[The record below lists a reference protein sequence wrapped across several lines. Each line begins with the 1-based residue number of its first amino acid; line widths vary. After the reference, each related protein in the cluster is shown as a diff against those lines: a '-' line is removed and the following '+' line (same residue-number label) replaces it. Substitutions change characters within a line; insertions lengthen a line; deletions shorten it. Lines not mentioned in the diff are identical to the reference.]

1 VDLVVDVFDELEVRV
16 ELIVEDFVRVR
27 DVVVFEEDVDVDRVE
42 LNVVEDVLE
51 LAVVEEVEEVEPVV
65 GSVVEVTV
73 EMQSS
78 APSPFAS
85 GPATGFEQ
93 TWLEGGLE
101 EIS

>member
-1 VDLVVDVFDELEVRV
+1 MDLVVDVFDELEVRV
-16 ELIVEDFVRVR
+16 ELSVEDLVRVQ

-51 LAVVEEVEEVEPVV
+51 LALVEEVEEVEPVV
-65 GSVVEVTV
+65 GNVVEVTV

-78 APSPFAS
+78 AASPFAS
-85 GPATGFEQ
+85 GPATGFAH
-93 TWLEGGLE
+93 TWFEGGLE